1 MRISMKMFVTV
12 VLIVAALLYFRHES
26 NDTQI
31 KQRFLKTVIEK
42 PIGQIERELNPT
54 FVRMVTDDNTTKE
67 KE

>member
-1 MRISMKMFVTV
+1 MRISMKMFVVV
-12 VLIVAALLYFRHES
+12 VLVVAALLYFRHES
-26 NDTQI
+26 NDTKV